1 MIKHMITNNS
11 RYLVTRKGEDIII
24 IIIQLEKQK
33 ANYIIIII
41 IINITYRQHPSTQ
54 NTYIIYSE

>member
-24 IIIQLEKQK
+24 IIQLEKQK
-33 ANYIIIII
+33 ANYFI

>member
-33 ANYIIIII
+33 ANYIIII
-41 IINITYRQHPSTQ
+41 NITYRQHPSTQ

>member
-24 IIIQLEKQK
+24 IIIIQLEKQK
-33 ANYIIIII
+33 ANYIVII

>member
-41 IINITYRQHPSTQ
+41 INITFRQHPSTQ